1 MSTPSRPAPAPLQL
15 EYRQLL
21 AQATQCA
28 TQRVRVH
35 ETGFSSAVVN
45 TDALGLRYSHCNGRR
60 CSLAEH
66 ESGMRINLLVGGSM
80 AMGIGASSDER
91 TVASQLSALTG
102 ELWLSLAGC
111 GLDASQEL
119 LMFLT
124 HEHRL
129 APLGHVV
136 ILSGLNS
143 LAHEA
148 LWDIS
153 AATHR
158 PQQLEDWQM
167 VLADAT
173 QRLPTP
179 EPGLTLWQRL
189 TKALSPP
196 AAAPRALQP
205 CEALSPA
212 EKRLTQA
219 ADHIGRSVQQWER
232 LLGSSHTTLTFILQP
247 LLHWCRESLPAGER
261 SMLTALQQAPG
272 SIDRL
277 LDGVFDRRAHA
288 AFFRRIREQ
297 AAPVPCYDMNCMLDS
312 SPSFASDLFVDRLH
326 LNDLGQTVLARVI
339 TAKLGLACE
348 NPLRASFCD
357 LSN

>member
-1 MSTPSRPAPAPLQL
+1 MSNPSRQGLAPLQL
-15 EYRQLL
+15 EYQQLL

-45 TDALGLRYSHCNGRR
+45 TDALGFRYSHFNGRR
-60 CSLAEH
+60 FSVAERD
-66 ESGMRINLLVGGSM
+66 STARVNLLVGGSV
-80 AMGIGASSDER
+80 AMGIGASSDEY

-153 AATHR
+153 ACSHE
-158 PQQLEDWQM
+158 PQQINARQTSLGGSEQ
-167 VLADAT
+167 AQAAP
-173 QRLPTP
+173 Q
-179 EPGLTLWQRL
+179 PGLTLWQRL
-189 TKALSPP
+189 SQVLAPP
-196 AAAPRALQP
+196 TAAPRP
-205 CEALSPA
+205 HRPFDALSPA
-212 EKRLTQA
+212 EKRTTQA
-219 ADHIGRSVQQWER
+219 ADHIARSVQQWDR
-232 LLGSSHTTLTFILQP
+232 LLGSAHTTLTFILQP
-247 LLHWCRESLPAGER
+247 LVHWCRESLPAGEQV
-261 SMLTALQQAPG
+261 MLSALQQTPG
-272 SIDRL
+272 HIDRL
-277 LDGVFDRRAHA
+277 LEGVFDRKVHA

-297 AAPVPCYDMNCMLDS
+297 AAPVPCFDMNCMLDS
-312 SPSFASDLFVDRLH
+312 SPAFGSDLFIDRLH
-326 LNDLGQTVLARVI
+326 LNDMGQTALANVI
-339 TAKLGLACE
+339 TAKLGLARE
-348 NPLRASFCD
+348 KPLPAST
-357 LSN
+357 L